1 MLQTV
6 ILETENPMSL
16 SIGDADPD
24 ELLTIKNISGLT
36 AEGVT
41 LFTGDF
47 SKEGGYYQGRRS
59 GRRNPVITFRLNPD
73 YATDTDVSDIRDL
86 LYMSFLEP
94 ALESDGVQIRF
105 VDSHRPDRYLIGY
118 TETMPTEV
126 FAKSPELQVSM
137 ICVDPYLK
145 SVDAVTE
152 VAVGEGWLTLPLT
165 YEGSAKTGMVFQV
178 TILADMDYVYIENNG
193 NIMTMYGPFLTGD
206 VLDINSILRER
217 YIEWNGIRKIAVLQA
232 GSTWLE
238 LRRGENN
245 IAITGDGG
253 SMLASINEYTYR
265 AAWWGI

>member
-24 ELLTIKNISGLT
+24 ELLNIKNISGLT

-59 GRRNPVITFRLNPD
+59 GQRNPVITFKLNQD
-73 YATDTDVSDIRDL
+73 YAGDIDVSDIRDL
-86 LYMSFLEP
+86 LYTNFLEP
-94 ALESDGVQIRF
+94 ALDSDGVQIRL
-105 VDSHRPDRYLIGY
+105 VDDRRPDRYLTAY

-126 FAKSPELQVSM
+126 FTNRPELQVSM
-137 ICVDPYLK
+137 VCVDPYLK
-145 SVDAVTE
+145 SVDAVSDSS
-152 VAVGEGWLTLPLT
+152 GGWFTLPIT
-165 YEGSAKTGMVFQV
+165 YEGSAKTGMVFQIAV
-178 TILADMDYVYIENNG
+178 LSETDYVYIENNG
-193 NIMTMYGPFLTGD
+193 KIMTLYGPFITGD

-217 YIEWNGIRKIAVLQA
+217 YIELNGVRRIAVLQA
-232 GSTWLE
+232 GSSWLE
-238 LRRGENN
+238 LRRGVNN
-245 IAITGDGG
+245 IAVSGDGG
-253 SMLASINEYTYR
+253 SLFASMTAYEYR